1 MFYPPRMG
9 AHTELYAAL
18 SPDITIENNG
28 TYIYPWDQIDALKQL
43 KVAVQPSD
51 ESIPGTGSADKF
63 WEWSGKTVE
72 DWC

>member
-18 SPDITIENNG
+18 SPDITMENNG
-28 TYIYPWDQIDALKQL
+28 TYIYPWGRIGALKQL

-51 ESIPGTGSADKF
+51 ESIPGTGRAEKF
-63 WEWSGKTVE
+63 WEWSEKAVGNF
-72 DWC
+72 C